1 MLADKTHDRDPLLFS
16 SGLKLI
22 WRNGEATTGCGDMQ
36 HCPAEFCNA
45 SARAAAT
52 APEGAA
58 ATAPEGAAEA
68 AGGRAEEGGYVP
80 ARFQTTVW
88 LYEWPSADEDETADQ
103 AWLAGLESA
112 GLLPAADRAEASR
125 RLRAGTDA
133 RLVSVVRAYRAGGA
147 AEGGARQVARALK
160 TQT

>member
-1 MLADKTHDRDPLLFS
+1 MSVLADKTHDRDPLLFS
-16 SGLKLI
+16 SGLKLV

-58 ATAPEGAAEA
+58 EA
-68 AGGRAEEGGYVP
+68 AGRAEEEGYVP

-88 LYEWPSADEDETADQ
+88 LYEWPSADEDEAADQ

-112 GLLPAADRAEASR
+112 GLLPAADRADASR

-133 RLVSVVRAYRAGGA
+133 RLQSVVRAYRAGGA